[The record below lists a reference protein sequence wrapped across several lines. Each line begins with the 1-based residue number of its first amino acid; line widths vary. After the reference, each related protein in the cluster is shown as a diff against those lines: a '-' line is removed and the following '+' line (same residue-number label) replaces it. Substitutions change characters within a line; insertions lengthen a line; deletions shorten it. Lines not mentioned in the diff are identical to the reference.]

1 MDNIRYPIYPK
12 KKVFDQMACK
22 IGYLPIKC
30 PICNRLFV
38 NKIKSDNFREDCI
51 CLSCRS
57 FNRQRQI
64 SSVMI
69 SSVLKKKPLF
79 SSLKDFIR
87 RDDLHVYYT
96 ESKGPVHDSLHRM
109 KNYVCSEY
117 FGEDYKSG
125 TFVDGIMHQDLQSLS
140 FEDNRFDVILSSEV
154 FEHIPDTYKAF
165 REVYRVLKPGGRH
178 IFTVPF
184 DAQSFTD
191 VIKAIRDEDGNIQ
204 YLTEPEYHEDPIR
217 PNGGVLVYQIFSL
230 EMLIKLNKIGFVTKM
245 HQLYNPFTG
254 ILGDNAIVF
263 ESIK

>member
-1 MDNIRYPIYPK
+1 MDDIIYPIYGR
-12 KKVFDQMACK
+12 KKVFDQMAYK
-22 IGYLPIKC
+22 IGYMPIKC

-38 NKIKSDNFREDCI
+38 FKIRSENFREDCI

-69 SSVLKKKPLF
+69 RSVLKKNPRF

-87 RDDLHVYYT
+87 KDDLHVYYT

-109 KNYVCSEY
+109 KHYVCSEY

-125 TFVDGIMHQDLQSLS
+125 TFVDGIMHQDLQNLS

-165 REVYRVLKPGGRH
+165 KEVYRVLKPGGRH

-191 VIKAIRDEDGNIQ
+191 VIKAIRDEKGEIR
-204 YLTEPEYHEDPIR
+204 YLTEPEYHDDPIR

-230 EMLIKLNKIGFVTKM
+230 EMLIKLSKIGFVTNM
-245 HQLYNPFTG
+245 HKLYDPFIG
-254 ILGDNAIVF
+254 ILGNNALVF